1 MTKKCFGFG
10 VMEGMHLFLSIV
22 VMKFEI
28 ESLRKGYTVEGSI
41 FFRNFTLTALERE
54 MEEIDKF
61 VRNIG
66 SSGKFPTDSNQRENI
81 WDRVKKMKEKLFV
94 MKEELKQHETAF
106 DVYCTSIQNLFE
118 TNRTYYLDF

>member
-1 MTKKCFGFG
+1 
-10 VMEGMHLFLSIV
+10 MHLFLSIV